1 MKFET
6 FVAKRYLISQSKGV
20 FSIITTIIG
29 ILGVCVGVAA
39 LITTLAVMSGFQ
51 NDIKK
56 RVIGA
61 QAHVLVLGQIPE
73 GRYQTLQREIEKV
86 KNVKA
91 TAPNILGQA
100 ILSYEKQSM
109 GVVIRGLNPEE
120 EAKTSDLISS
130 MTEGSFTSTEEG
142 VSPIVLGTELA
153 FNMGLDLGDKVVL
166 VSPQSVAG
174 GLPKMKRFV
183 VTGLLKTG
191 YYEFDNTI
199 VYTDIPSAGDFL
211 GLKGGVTGIS
221 VKLNKLEQAEKAAE
235 EIERVAGYSYAVK
248 TFAQLN
254 STLYAALKLEKVMMF
269 IILSLIILVASLNI
283 TSNLILFGTEKLR
296 DIGIMR
302 AMGASP
308 SNIRRIFM
316 FEGVFIGSAGI
327 LSGFALALILCWAIS
342 TFNIVEL
349 PGDIYYLTKV
359 PVSIELMDVLSV
371 MAGSYFLCFLSALY
385 PAFKASKINPVDA
398 IRYG

>member
-1 MKFET
+1 MKFEI
-6 FVAKRYLISQSKGV
+6 FIARRYLLSQSKGV
-20 FSIITTIIG
+20 FSLITTIIG

-51 NDIKK
+51 NDIRKK
-56 RVIGA
+56 VIGA
-61 QAHVLVLGQIPE
+61 QSHILVLGQMPE
-73 GRYQTLQREIEKV
+73 GRYQKIQEEIEKIPL
-86 KNVKA
+86 VKA
-91 TAPNILGQA
+91 VSPNIIGQA
-100 ILSYEKQSM
+100 ILTYDKSSQ
-109 GVVIRGLNPEE
+109 GVMVRGIDPVQEDR
-120 EAKTSDLISS
+120 TSDLIKS
-130 MTEGSFTSTEEG
+130 MVEGSF
-142 VSPIVLGTELA
+142 VSPSDLPPLVLGTELA
-153 FNMGLDLGDKVVL
+153 FNLGLDLGDSVVL
-166 VSPQSVAG
+166 VAPQTIAG
-174 GLPKMKRFV
+174 GLPKMKKFI
-183 VTGLLKTG
+183 VTGMLKTG

-199 VYTDIPSAGDFL
+199 AYTDLKSAADFV
-211 GLKGGVTGIS
+211 GLKGGVTGLS
-221 VKLNKLEQAEKAAE
+221 VKLNSLDDAEKAAPL
-235 EIERVAGYSYAVK
+235 VDKASGYSYAVR

-254 STLYAALKLEKVMMF
+254 STLYAAFKLEKTMMF

-308 SNIRRIFM
+308 KNIRRIFM
-316 FEGVFIGSAGI
+316 IEGLFIGSSGIIAG
-327 LSGFALALILCWAIS
+327 FCLAMALCWAIR

-359 PVSIELMDVLSV
+359 PVDINLADVLSV
-371 MAGSYFLCFLSALY
+371 FIGSYLLCFLSALY